1 MVRYWTISRLARYC
15 AIGNRYDWW
24 DRMQFGNL
32 IKPVLAGVVISA
44 MAVSASMAQS
54 PTKIN
59 QFNAW
64 GAYSYK
70 NGGNKVCYVLSIPTK
85 KEPADRDHGDIFF
98 LVSQKPGQN
107 VSYEPQVEVGYPFK
121 EGSNVIVDIDGKSFS
136 MFTKGRNAWVENAA
150 MEPALVKAMRAGR
163 SMNVSAKS
171 RRGTGTSYTYSL
183 SGITAALKE
192 IGKCK

>member
-1 MVRYWTISRLARYC
+1 MFGRNVLAC
-15 AIGNRYDWW
+15 VNTHQWDWW
-24 DRMQFGNL
+24 EIMKFVKIVIAAFAGFG
-32 IKPVLAGVVISA
+32 IAATAATLAG
-44 MAVSASMAQS
+44 AQT
-54 PTKIN
+54 PTKIS
-59 QFNAW
+59 QFKAW

-70 NGGNKVCYVLSIPTK
+70 DNGNKICYVLSIPTK

-121 EGSNVIVDIDGKSFS
+121 EGSKVIVDIDGKTFS
-136 MFTKGRNAWVENAA
+136 MFTKGKNAWVENAA
-150 MEPALVKAMRAGR
+150 QEPALIKAMRAGQ
-163 SMNVSAKS
+163 SMSVSGKS
-171 RRGTGTSYTYSL
+171 RRGTGTSYIYSL

>member
-1 MVRYWTISRLARYC
+1 MAQILILSRFTRYC

-24 DRMQFGNL
+24 DRMQFGKL
-32 IKPVLAGVVISA
+32 IKPVLAGVIVSA
-44 MAVSASMAQS
+44 VAVSASMAQT
-54 PTKIN
+54 PTKIK

-70 NGGNKVCYVLSIPTK
+70 SSGSKVCYVLSIPTK

-150 MEPALVKAMRAGR
+150 QEPALVKAMRAGR
-163 SMNVSAKS
+163 SMSVSGKS

-183 SGITAALKE
+183 SGITAALNE

>member
-1 MVRYWTISRLARYC
+1 MERFGAN
-15 AIGNRYDWW
+15 GNRYDWW
-24 DRMQFGNL
+24 ENMQFEKM
-32 IKPVLAGVVISA
+32 IKPVLAGIVTCALAASV
-44 MAVSASMAQS
+44 AVAQT
-54 PTKIN
+54 PTKIS

-70 NGGNKVCYVLSIPTK
+70 DSGNRVCYVLSVPTK

-121 EGSNVIVDIDGKSFS
+121 EGSNVIVDIDGKTFS

-150 MEPALVKAMRAGR
+150 QEPALVRAMRAGR
-163 SMNVSAKS
+163 SMNVSGKS